1 MGSRLQDVDNVFY
14 FTLII
19 CMCFCCVF
27 LFFSSNCYITVH
39 ACIIQVFEIKQNE
52 MKNRLLLGVHL
63 FTFFFNLLN
72 YTLNYSQL
80 DIRRENIIKKKN
92 PSRGG

>member
-1 MGSRLQDVDNVFY
+1 MYVF
-14 FTLII
+14 LL
-19 CMCFCCVF
+19 CVCVF
-27 LFFSSNCYITVH
+27 FFFFSSSCYIAVH

-72 YTLNYSQL
+72 YRLNYSQL
-80 DIRRENIIKKKN
+80 DIRRENIIKKN

>member
-1 MGSRLQDVDNVFY
+1 MWTMYSILLLLYV
-14 FTLII
+14 
-19 CMCFCCVF
+19 CVF
-27 LFFSSNCYITVH
+27 VVCVCVWFFFSSSCYITVH

-72 YTLNYSQL
+72 YRLNYSQL
-80 DIRRENIIKKKN
+80 DIRRENIIKKN